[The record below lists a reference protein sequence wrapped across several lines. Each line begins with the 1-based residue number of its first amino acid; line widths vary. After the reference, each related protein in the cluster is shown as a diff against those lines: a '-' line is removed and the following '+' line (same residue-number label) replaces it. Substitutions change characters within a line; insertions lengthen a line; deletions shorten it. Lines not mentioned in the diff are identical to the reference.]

1 MLTTKQPKLSDS
13 LPRKVI
19 TPIIGALSLVI
30 GISGVMLFF
39 HFGEGLVKGVHEW
52 LGMAFALV
60 MMIHLALNWKAFKQ
74 HFRKPAA
81 WAGTAVVTAISV
93 VFLAASLFIPNDN
106 PMRSVIHSIETVAVS
121 DLAPVFKLTPSQ
133 MATRLNQAGA
143 EIETGRETLQELAG
157 KSGVEPRSLIAA
169 LTSSTGPDINKENNL

>member
-1 MLTTKQPKLSDS
+1 MLATRPKLSDS

-19 TPIIGALSLVI
+19 TPITGALSLVI

-39 HFGEGLVKGVHEW
+39 HLEEGLVKGVHEW
-52 LGMAFALV
+52 LGMAFILV
-60 MMIHLALNWKAFKQ
+60 MLAHLALNWRTFKQ
-74 HFRKPAA
+74 HFTKPAA
-81 WAGTAVVTAISV
+81 WLGAAAVSAITV
-93 VFLAASLFIPNDN
+93 MFLIASLSMPHEN

-143 EIETGRETLQELAG
+143 KIETGRETLQELAG